1 MIIKWYD
8 KHNYIMLYIGKVW
21 VIKNGMLWSI
31 DGSTNCQH
39 DTYDINKEFEEKA
52 LVSPTY

>member
-52 LVSPTY
+52 LKN